1 MNFKILQWKIL
12 LLKIKICGKFLNT
25 LNQILLKHDIRFIR
39 LLYSAACKKLLDIYD
54 EVLEKDESSSLY

>member
-25 LNQILLKHDIRFIR
+25 LKRILLKHDIRFIR